1 MPRYP
6 QDFFIFRSKIPF
18 NHEDHEGHEEHKE
31 IIVFKFSVSFVVK
44 FSSFFV
50 SLELVERLVGVSK
63 VVRIF
68 KSPINT

>member
-1 MPRYP
+1 
-6 QDFFIFRSKIPF
+6 
-18 NHEDHEGHEEHKE
+18 
-31 IIVFKFSVSFVVK
+31 VVK

-68 KSPINT
+68 KSPINTLIRYITVHTISRGICAIRPLKNSSGYF